1 MQTNCDIFE
10 CKEEINSLNYCSDGF
25 IVDLSAFNGENV
37 FCYIKVAGK
46 EFCQSIRV
54 ENNIAKV
61 SWKPSEYLPKGIY
74 SVEITFKDSDR
85 EKIQVVASDCQL
97 YCGFDVTIL
106 STCETGYKYLNEKC
120 GVNLP
125 EDTLPTNITCTW
137 SLIEKNCN
145 WVLKQNAMII
155 VIYNGKQIRLNNSPK
170 DGAFVNDL
178 FLDELDI
185 IEDNAFSV
193 SLDGANI
200 DITYVGLADV
210 DILIGCNKIEKICQ

>member
-1 MQTNCDIFE
+1 
-10 CKEEINSLNYCSDGF
+10 
-25 IVDLSAFNGENV
+25 
-37 FCYIKVAGK
+37 
-46 EFCQSIRV
+46 
-54 ENNIAKV
+54 
-61 SWKPSEYLPKGIY
+61 
-74 SVEITFKDSDR
+74 
-85 EKIQVVASDCQL
+85 
-97 YCGFDVTIL
+97 
-106 STCETGYKYLNEKC
+106 
-120 GVNLP
+120 
-125 EDTLPTNITCTW
+125 
-137 SLIEKNCN
+137 
-145 WVLKQNAMII
+145 MII